1 MLQETSKAKTV
12 TQNISNRR
20 KHITVNVHMPLT
32 ICDDRYK
39 FINDVR
45 PKWFK
50 KKLEQKPAWG

>member
-50 KKLEQKPAWG
+50 KKLEQKPA